1 MRVLYVT
8 GTTPPGRCGV
18 GDYTS
23 HLAQALRDR
32 GHTVGVLSGIGGGP
46 IDGVETLPVMA
57 DWRLAR
63 WRTLIRAV
71 RSWRPDLVHFQYPA
85 QGYGRHRLP
94 WLMAPLTA
102 LAGLRVCQTWHE
114 YYRQYSWIEIK
125 GSLLNLP
132 NALTPGGLVVVRPGY
147 LDGMRSWYRTFL
159 RTKTVRFIPNAPTI
173 PPVSLSPEDR
183 LAWKLTHGI
192 VDKLAVV
199 YFGFAIEGKGI
210 EHLFAVADPQRHFLV
225 LVTDLSGPDPYRQR
239 LRALVESERWRG
251 SICVTG
257 FLPSSD
263 VGRALAAADAI
274 ALPFDRGGG
283 AWNTSLQAARLQTP
297 FILTTSTSRQGLDAD
312 DWVYYAHPGDQAAM
326 RLALARY
333 TGQPCPRPRANAHR
347 WEDVAEAHEALYLR
361 SHP

>member
-1 MRVLYVT
+1 MRVLFVT

-32 GHTVGVLSGIGGGP
+32 GNTVGVLSGIGGGP

-114 YYRQYSWIEIK
+114 YYRQDTWIGVK

-147 LDGMRSWYRTFL
+147 LEGMRGWYRWL
-159 RTKTVRFIPNAPTI
+159 VRSKRVRFIPNGPTI
-173 PPVSLSPEDR
+173 PPVSLSSEER
-183 LAWKLTHGI
+183 LAWKRAHGI
-192 VDKLAVV
+192 RDKQAVV
-199 YFGFAIEGKGI
+199 YFGFALESKGI
-210 EHLFAVADPQRHFLV
+210 EHLFAIADPEQHHLV
-225 LVTDLSGPDPYRQR
+225 LVTDLSGHDPYRVR
-239 LRALVESERWRG
+239 LRALTEAERWRG
-251 SICVTG
+251 SVSVTG
-257 FLPSSD
+257 FLPAPD
-263 VGRALAAADAI
+263 VGKALAAADAI
-274 ALPFDRGGG
+274 ALPFNSGGG
-283 AWNTSLQAARLQTP
+283 EWNTSLQAARLQTP
-297 FILTTSTSRQGLDAD
+297 FILTTSTERRGFEED
-312 DWVYYAHPGDQAAM
+312 DLVYYARPGDQAAM
-326 RLALARY
+326 RLALEHYAGRH
-333 TGQPCPRPRANAHR
+333 CPHPRSNIHR
-347 WEDVAEAHEALYLR
+347 WEDVARAHEALYTG
-361 SHP
+361 SSP